1 MDVIRPLVAVPPGY
15 PPWRLAHGSSAS
27 RSPQSPRSGHH
38 RRRQQRVRVV
48 DRSPSP
54 HSSVYSADTKWE
66 RREQRKVAD
75 SGWDTGGVA
84 DLIKHADEDEA
95 EAMERAACLI
105 QAHVRGRNA
114 RRKAAANKALLER
127 LELDHAARKIQTM
140 YRGRIAR
147 RTAGKRR
154 MLLDMMQ
161 DMARKKAQKLVWHCF
176 AVLAGPEAMKRM
188 RRKQRKDLRSKQ
200 KSGTERQLAWRRSR
214 VMQERQ
220 QRQADEKHRQE
231 MRAFS
236 RKRHVEEAKKVQL
249 TIGRLVTKK
258 SLMEKHKRNTTVTV
272 WKMTE
277 KERQQAKAER
287 VRIAMMA
294 RKAKAE
300 ENRRNQ
306 AGLQAQNRWRTGAG
320 QVVQA
325 AVVAGISTRAN
336 TRAAA
341 STKDAMQAEEEEE
354 DELAAHVA
362 ARKAWLLASSPRPVG
377 PSGWHDDAAAWRL
390 QLRLQSMGGQRPA
403 SARGSGDTVR
413 GSRGDADDLGSE
425 SAEGLTGQVKWRDSL
440 TLVAPAW
447 S

>member
-1 MDVIRPLVAVPPGY
+1 MDVTRPLVAVPPGY
-15 PPWRLAHGSSAS
+15 PPWRLANGSSAS
-27 RSPQSPRSGHH
+27 RSRQSPRSGHH
-38 RRRQQRVRVV
+38 RRRQQRMRVV

-54 HSSVYSADTKWE
+54 QSSVYSTDKQWE
-66 RREQRKVAD
+66 RREQRKRAE

-127 LELDHAARKIQTM
+127 LELDHAARQIQTM

-161 DMARKKAQKLVWHCF
+161 DMARKKAQQLVWHCF

-200 KSGTERQLAWRRSR
+200 KSGTERQLAWRRAR
-214 VMQERQ
+214 LVQEKQ

-231 MRAFS
+231 TRAFL

-249 TIGRLVTKK
+249 TVGRLVTKK
-258 SLMEKHKRNTTVTV
+258 SLLEKHKRNTTVTV

-277 KERQQAKAER
+277 KDRQQAKAER
-287 VRIAMMA
+287 VHALMMA
-294 RKAKAE
+294 RKAKIE
-300 ENRRNQ
+300 QNRRNQ
-306 AGLQAQNRWRTGAG
+306 AGLQAQNHWRTGAG

-325 AVVAGISTRAN
+325 AVVAGISTRAA
-336 TRAAA
+336 TRAAV
-341 STKDAMQAEEEEE
+341 STKDATEAEEEE
-354 DELAAHVA
+354 LAAHAA
-362 ARKAWLLASSPRPVG
+362 ARKAWLLAPSPRPLG

-390 QLRLQSMGGQRPA
+390 QLRLQSLGGQRST
-403 SARGSGDTVR
+403 SARGSGDAKR
-413 GSRGDADDLGSE
+413 GSRGDAGYLASE
-425 SAEGLTGQVKWRDSL
+425 SVEGLTAQERWRDSL
-440 TLVAPAW
+440 TLVTPAW